1 MGFSSLLDILGS
13 TVIGGM
19 LLLILLRMNDNA
31 IQNNYAYGGELI
43 VQEGLVEAVSIIEY
57 DFRKIGYCQDYTK
70 IPLPSKSIL
79 SADSNSIEF
88 LTDLAVPGTFPQ
100 GDGIVDTLRYQLG
113 PVSELT
119 ATVNPRDRMLYRIVN
134 NETPRGSNIGIT
146 EFKLTYFDAIG
157 DTLTFPITT
166 PSLIYTLQIDI
177 KIENLA
183 AYDEQYSDATW
194 RQVRLAARNLRNR

>member
-1 MGFSSLLDILGS
+1 MGFSTLLDILGS
-13 TVIGGM
+13 TMIGGM

-31 IQNNYAYGGELI
+31 IQNNYVYGGEVI

-70 IPLPSKSIL
+70 IPIPSKSIL
-79 SADSNSIEF
+79 NADSNSIEF

-100 GDGIVDTLRYQLG
+100 GDGILDTLRYELG
-113 PVSELT
+113 PTSELT
-119 ATVNPRDRMLYRIVN
+119 GTVNPRDRILYRIVN
-134 NETPRGSNIGIT
+134 NETRNGSNIGIT
-146 EFKLTYFDAIG
+146 EFRLTYFDALGNTIN
-157 DTLTFPITT
+157 FPITQ
-166 PSLIYTLQIDI
+166 PREIYTMQIDI
-177 KIENLA
+177 KLENLA